1 MSEEQGP
8 WEAPSEAAEAI
19 EEVPEGDLTL
29 MQTLRMLWGASRGY
43 WAVNIVNFGDGI
55 GYFGV
60 LNLLVLFLGHDV
72 GMGTATAHIAVSTFT
87 GIVTVGM
94 FLGGGFVSDWLGVR
108 RALTLSLGMVLVG
121 RVILVLAP
129 GMGET
134 GAVLGGAWTS
144 LVVMGIA
151 EAIIQPA
158 LYAGVKEYSD
168 KRTATMGYAIIYAV
182 MNLGIVAESL
192 MSPLIRDVSRE
203 WEGTVGNPA
212 GGISG
217 VYWVLIAGTAGLLG
231 LHLVLFTRRVEER
244 DRIVEEEAPA
254 TEKEAQQ
261 PKSLWEKVQ
270 NAPVLDR
277 RFLFFIFI
285 LLPVRT
291 LFAHQWLTVPEYIMR
306 CFPAEVGERY
316 EWISA
321 VNPLIIVIGV
331 PLIAAWTR
339 RVPILTMMIIGT
351 FISAISTGLLL
362 PKPALGLLV
371 AYVVCFSLGEAAWSS
386 RFLEYVAELAPAGRV
401 GAYMG
406 VATLPWFLAKA
417 TTGWYSGAV
426 LDRFV
431 PAEGIQD
438 PSAMWAI
445 YGAIALISPI
455 GLILA
460 RRWIEGGV
468 QQQTEQQAA

>member
-1 MSEEQGP
+1 MSDEQGP
-8 WEAPSEAAEAI
+8 REGPSDAAEAT
-19 EEVPEGDLTL
+19 EVPEGDLTL
-29 MQTLRMLWGASRGY
+29 MENLRLLWGSSRGY

-60 LNLLVLFLGHDV
+60 LNLLVLFLGQDV
-72 GMGTATAHIAVSTFT
+72 GMGTASAHIAVSSFT

-108 RALTLSLGMVLVG
+108 RALTLALGMVLIG

-129 GMGET
+129 GLGEI
-134 GAVLGGAWTS
+134 GSAVAGAWTS

-182 MNLGIVAESL
+182 MNLGIVVESL
-192 MSPLIRDVSRE
+192 MSPLVRDVSRE

-217 VYWVLIAGTAGLLG
+217 MYWVLIAGTGLLLA
-231 LHLVLFTRRVEER
+231 LHLVLFTKKVEER
-244 DRIVEEEAPA
+244 DRIVEEPSAEEEAHQA
-254 TEKEAQQ
+254 
-261 PKSLWEKVQ
+261 KSLWEKVKD
-270 NAPVLDR
+270 APVLDK
-277 RFLFFIFI
+277 RFLFFIFV

-291 LFAHQWLTVPEYIMR
+291 LFAHQWLTMPEYIMR
-306 CFPAEVGERY
+306 CFPAGVGERY

-321 VNPLIIVIGV
+321 INPLIIVIGV

-339 RVPILTMMIIGT
+339 KVNIITMMIIGT
-351 FISAISTGLLL
+351 LISALSTSLLL
-362 PKPALGLLV
+362 PEPALALLV

-386 RFLEYVAELAPAGRV
+386 RFLEYVAGLAPAGRV

-431 PAEGIQD
+431 PVDGVQD
-438 PSAMWAI
+438 PSTMWLI
-445 YGAIALISPI
+445 YGAVALISPI

-460 RRWIEGGV
+460 RRWVEGGV
-468 QQQTEQQAA
+468 HQQPEQEAA

>member
-1 MSEEQGP
+1 
-8 WEAPSEAAEAI
+8 
-19 EEVPEGDLTL
+19 
-29 MQTLRMLWGASRGY
+29 
-43 WAVNIVNFGDGI
+43 
-55 GYFGV
+55 
-60 LNLLVLFLGHDV
+60 
-72 GMGTATAHIAVSTFT
+72 
-87 GIVTVGM
+87 
-94 FLGGGFVSDWLGVR
+94 
-108 RALTLSLGMVLVG
+108 
-121 RVILVLAP
+121 
-129 GMGET
+129 
-134 GAVLGGAWTS
+134 
-144 LVVMGIA
+144 MGIA

-192 MSPLIRDVSRE
+192 ASPLIRDVSRE

-217 VYWVLIAGTAGLLG
+217 VYWVLIAGTGLLLA
-231 LHLVLFTRRVEER
+231 LHLILFTKKVEER
-244 DRIVEEEAPA
+244 DRIVEEDEPSTEEREQEAR
-254 TEKEAQQ
+254 
-261 PKSLWEKVQ
+261 SLWEKVKD
-270 NAPVLDR
+270 APVLDR
-277 RFLFFIFI
+277 RFLFFIFV

-291 LFAHQWLTVPEYIMR
+291 LFAHQWLTLPEFIMR
-306 CFPAEVGERY
+306 CFPAGVGERY

-321 VNPLIIVIGV
+321 LNPLIIVIGV

-339 RVPILTMMIIGT
+339 HVPIITMMIIGT
-351 FISAISTGLLL
+351 LISAVSTSLLL
-362 PKPALGLLV
+362 PEPALGLLV

-431 PAEGIQD
+431 PVDGVQD
-438 PSAMWAI
+438 PSTMWLI
-445 YGAIALISPI
+445 YGCVAMISPI

-468 QQQTEQQAA
+468 QQQQQEAA